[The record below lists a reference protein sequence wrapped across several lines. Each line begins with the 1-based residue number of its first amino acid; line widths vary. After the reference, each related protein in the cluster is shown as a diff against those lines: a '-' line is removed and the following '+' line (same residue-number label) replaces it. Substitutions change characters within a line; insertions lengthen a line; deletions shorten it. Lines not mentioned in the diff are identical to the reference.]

1 MAESFNRYVGN
12 GVTVLYPFTF
22 EYLEPSD
29 IYVTLGLQLNTD
41 WTLTSATEITF
52 NTAPAVDVKI
62 TIFRQTDLDAM
73 QAVFAAASAIRARD
87 LNDDFTQLRLAILE
101 SRGTISPEMVVELDE
116 RYWQKEAE
124 TVYATDT
131 WVAND
136 TTIATTEAI
145 QNYVLSSE
153 QTGIPEAPADGLQYG
168 RQDNTWT
175 RVAGAEG
182 GIEYLGTRDLTLPA
196 PTSNVEGDLW
206 INVATTGVVN
216 ASWVGIAGETLR
228 GSERVIYN
236 GSEWDMLPMPATDGV
251 ETVIAGNN
259 ITVNNSDPQNPVIS
273 ANDQTV
279 TITAGDNIT
288 VTAGPTVAV
297 TPNSFLPYNLSTL
310 PVLP

>member
-1 MAESFNRYVGN
+1 MAEFNRYVGD

-29 IYVTLGLQLNTD
+29 IYVTLDLQLNTD

-62 TIFRQTDLDAM
+62 TIFRQTDLDSM

-101 SRGTISPEMVVELDE
+101 SRGIISTETIDELDD

-145 QNYVLSSE
+145 QNYVLDSE
-153 QTGIPEAPADGLQYG
+153 QTGIPDAPSDGLQYG
-168 RQDNTWT
+168 RQDHTWT
-175 RVAGAEG
+175 RIAGVEG
-182 GIEYLGTRDLTLPA
+182 GIDYLGTRDLTLPA
-196 PTSNVEGDLW
+196 PASNIDGDLW
-206 INVATTGVVN
+206 INVATSGVVDS
-216 ASWVGIAGETLR
+216 SWIGIAGEALS

-236 GSEWDMLPMPATDGV
+236 GSTWDMLPMPSTDGV
-251 ETVIAGNN
+251 ETVIGGNN
-259 ITVNNSDPQNPVIS
+259 ITVNNADPQNPIIN
-273 ANDQTV
+273 AIDTTI